1 VSVTVVVEPPPADF
15 TLRVSPPAPT
25 VYAGRTALLS
35 FVLDAI
41 GSFTGSAALTAVQ
54 LAPGATLSPASL
66 VLTPAAPQ
74 SATLAVS
81 RATTP
86 GIYTLVFRADEV
98 QGPNARRALLI
109 SKTVSVTLVVQPPV
123 GGFTVTVSPATV
135 LASPSQPI
143 AVRYEF
149 RNLGDEPLVITGDTF
164 VRRDRNGVVFDSTE
178 ETVGLALPPRG
189 TASTSNTVLATGE
202 QFAKSGSPSIV
213 FEDRTFRASPDSTG
227 FVSTAT
233 APVAVTAV
241 NSLLAT
247 TSVTRLSV
255 VYPPSGT
262 LVGRGDN
269 LRAQGVIFG
278 SGTGNV
284 LVGWL
289 YDGVLVETAT
299 VPLQNGAPT
308 SVTNSVSLPT
318 LLAGN
323 HEIALAILAPNT
335 LSSPSVQIYV
345 DEGLTT
351 LRLVSPTAGAVFAPA
366 FSAPTFSWIPAP
378 GIERYGVGLSRRGA
392 PGARIRWAFTS
403 DTFWGPPAS
412 FWNELPEGDYEWVV
426 RGFTASGRPLLD
438 RQMGGATAPPTS
450 EGPLDVASG
459 WTVTSSTGRFS
470 IGGADAALAD
480 LAGQS
485 SGIEGAVRFAWKEIA
500 GALYIHALYLE
511 TPEGPRRV
519 RTEVLPKAGLL
530 LPVGALPRGGLLLWR
545 VTAIDRDGRPLGATP
560 LAAVP
565 GGAR

>member
-1 VSVTVVVEPPPADF
+1 E
-15 TLRVSPPAPT
+15 
-25 VYAGRTALLS
+25 
-35 FVLDAI
+35 
-41 GSFTGSAALTAVQ
+41 
-54 LAPGATLSPASL
+54 
-66 VLTPAAPQ
+66 
-74 SATLAVS
+74 
-81 RATTP
+81 TP
-86 GIYTLVFRADEV
+86 G
-98 QGPNARRALLI
+98 PNLRARRPLLI
-109 SKTVSVTLVVQPPV
+109 SKTFTLPLVVLPLT
-123 GGFTVTVSPATV
+123 GGFAVVAVPPTV
-135 LASPSQPI
+135 LASPGQAV

-149 RNLGDEPLVITGDTF
+149 RNLGDEPLVITADTF
-164 VRRDRNGVVFDSTE
+164 VRRDRNGIVFDTTE

-189 TASTSNTVLATGE
+189 TASASNTVLATGE
-202 QFAKSGSPSIV
+202 QFARSGSPAIV
-213 FEDRTFRASPDSTG
+213 FEDRTFRATPDSTG
-227 FVSTAT
+227 FVATAT

-299 VPLQNGAPT
+299 VPLQNGSPT
-308 SVTNSVSLPT
+308 AVSNAVSLPT

-323 HEIALAILAPNT
+323 HEIAFAVLAPNA

-351 LRLVSPTAGAVFAPA
+351 LRLVAPTAGAVFAPA

-378 GIERYGVGLSRRGA
+378 GVARYGVGLRRRT
-392 PGARIRWAFTS
+392 PGERYRWAFTS

-412 FWNELPEGDYEWVV
+412 FWNELPDGNYEWVV
-426 RGFTASGRPLLD
+426 RGFTASGRSALD

-450 EGPLDVASG
+450 EGNLDVADG
-459 WTVTSSTGRFS
+459 WTVTSATGRFS
-470 IGGADAALAD
+470 IGGADGALAD
-480 LAGQS
+480 LEGKS
-485 SGIEGAVRFAWKEIA
+485 SDAEGGVRFAWREIA
-500 GALYIHALYLE
+500 DALYIHALYRE

-530 LPVGALPRGGLLLWR
+530 LPVGALPKGPLLWR
-545 VTAIDRDGRPLGATP
+545 VTAIDRDGRLLGATP